1 MLISR
6 KKFKA
11 LEKRVEHLEAI
22 SRVATFEFGVVDLGQ
37 LCRLLPRYIDER
49 VDKKIAVSSNRPP
62 EKD

>member
-11 LEKRVEHLEAI
+11 LEKRVEHLEDI
-22 SRVATFEFGVVDLGQ
+22 SRVATFEFGVVDLDQ

-49 VDKKIAVSSNRPP
+49 VDKKIAVSCNFT
-62 EKD
+62 